1 MSQVD
6 FHRVF
11 DLLPYQQTK
20 YAQQK
25 SLNQLDGDKWI
36 HFSTQQIQ
44 ERVNHLSAWL
54 NKNNFQSGE
63 KVALIPRMG
72 SAYWMMADFACQQLG
87 LILVP
92 IHPTSSPEE
101 ISFILTQTEARLV
114 LVADDE
120 LMKKIQS
127 IKPQSNV
134 YILNANAGDI
144 WPALAYV
151 ASEAELKQVE
161 DIKQSITAQHLLAIL
176 YTSGT
181 SGEPKGAMLSH
192 YNVVS
197 NIKSILPI
205 LPLEA
210 GHRALSFLPFSHIF
224 ERTSC
229 YAYIA
234 FGVNIYFSQQL
245 RHVSRDFKSVRPYF
259 CT

>member
-92 IHPTSSPEE
+92 IHPTSSTEE
-101 ISFILTQTEARLV
+101 ISFILTETEVRLV

-120 LMKKIQS
+120 LMKKVQS
-127 IKPQSNV
+127 IKPQSSV
-134 YILNANAGDI
+134 FILVDHAGDT

-151 ASEAELKQVE
+151 ASQEELKRVE
-161 DIKQSITAQHLLAIL
+161 EIKTNITAQHLLAIL

-181 SGEPKGAMLSH
+181 SGEPKGAM
-192 YNVVS
+192 
-197 NIKSILPI
+197 
-205 LPLEA
+205 
-210 GHRALSFLPFSHIF
+210 
-224 ERTSC
+224 
-229 YAYIA
+229 
-234 FGVNIYFSQQL
+234 
-245 RHVSRDFKSVRPYF
+245 
-259 CT
+259 